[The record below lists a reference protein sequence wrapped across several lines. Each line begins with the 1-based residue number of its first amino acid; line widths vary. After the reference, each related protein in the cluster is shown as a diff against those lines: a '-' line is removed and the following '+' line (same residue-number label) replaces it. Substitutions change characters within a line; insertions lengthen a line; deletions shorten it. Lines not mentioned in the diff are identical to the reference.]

1 MQQLHAPGALDVG
14 GVVDDRLPPGDR
26 GPDLGQDLLLD
37 LGPVAL
43 LLLAA
48 VELLADGVGGDD
60 LGLRALLG
68 AVVGQSLGEVR
79 FAAAGRADEEVA
91 G

>member
-1 MQQLHAPGALDVG
+1 M
-14 GVVDDRLPPGDR
+14 
-26 GPDLGQDLLLD
+26 
-37 LGPVAL
+37 AL
-43 LLLAA
+43 LLLAP

-79 FAAAGRADEEVA
+79 FAAAGRADEKVA